1 MCSPKQ
7 QHKTEHEY
15 NNGDMFRVLPA
26 SIEKDN
32 ICKDHRDN
40 KFLSMKSSASFS
52 KIDHKQAQTHRGK
65 KKRRQKC
72 KAEKDD
78 SESRII
84 ELIQKFRKR
93 HMTRLEVWGCGF
105 LKL

>member
-1 MCSPKQ
+1 MLTSPSQNIQKCIIS
-7 QHKTEHEY
+7 Y
-15 NNGDMFRVLPA
+15 I
-26 SIEKDN
+26 IEKDN